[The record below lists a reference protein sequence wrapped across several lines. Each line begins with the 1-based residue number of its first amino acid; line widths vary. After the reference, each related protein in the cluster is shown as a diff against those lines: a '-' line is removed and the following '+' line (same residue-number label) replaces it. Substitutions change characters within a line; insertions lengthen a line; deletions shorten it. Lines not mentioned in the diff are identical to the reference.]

1 MSLTSLLLAHA
12 AVLGAFTT
20 PRNTAYTGDAWAL
33 LPSNTDDVA
42 AADQRFAVAVHLK
55 QTGAGTVRSVVVTSH
70 DGVTWAVAAA
80 STVLSQDGAEI
91 FEVLE
96 TTRLLRF
103 VAVVTVLTGNTLP
116 NHTLSASLMSNGRFN
131 VNKVSK
137 TVSTALAKVDASVET
152 STRNGHATIPNGQ
165 SQVDVVFQTPWQNT
179 AYTVVATPEGE
190 AVASWVSTRTA
201 TGFRLQVSG
210 PVGQDTT
217 VHWMAVHD

>member
-20 PRNTAYTGDAWAL
+20 PRNTAYTGDAWTL
-33 LPSNTDDVA
+33 MPSNTDDVA

-55 QTGAGTVRSVVVTSH
+55 QTGAGTVRALVVTSH
-70 DGVTWAVAAA
+70 DGGTWALAAA
-80 STVLSQDGAEI
+80 STLLSQDGAEV

-103 VAVVTVLTGNTLP
+103 VAVVTVLTGSPLP

-131 VNKVSK
+131 VNKVAK
-137 TVSTALAKVDASVET
+137 TVSTTLAVVDASVEV
-152 STRNGHATIPNGQ
+152 SSRNGRATLPNGQ
-165 SQVDVVFQTPWQNT
+165 SQVDVVFQRPWQNN
-179 AYTVVATPEGE
+179 AYTIVATPESE
-190 AVASWVSTRTA
+190 VASWVTNRTA
-201 TGFRLQVSG
+201 LGFRLRTSG

-217 VHWMAVHD
+217 IHWMAVHD